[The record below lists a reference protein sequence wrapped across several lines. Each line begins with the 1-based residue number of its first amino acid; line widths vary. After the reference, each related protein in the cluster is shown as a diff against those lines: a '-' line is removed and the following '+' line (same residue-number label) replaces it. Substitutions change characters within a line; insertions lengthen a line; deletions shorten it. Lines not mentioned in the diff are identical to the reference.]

1 MDIKGIGND
10 ITNAYSQIKTSE
22 DSEIEFQKIFD
33 QAIGEHDDKALKE
46 ACQEFEAYFVQQ
58 LFKEM
63 RKTIPE
69 GGLIEASNEG
79 QIYEEML
86 DEEYSKT
93 ISINNGM
100 GIASSLYKQLST
112 KQNIKPPKINE

>member
-10 ITNAYSQIKTSE
+10 ITNAYSQITNSE
-22 DSEIEFQKIFD
+22 DSQAEFQKIFD
-33 QAIGEHDDKALKE
+33 QAIEKHDDEQLKE
-46 ACQEFEAYFVQQ
+46 ACQEFEAYFVQR

-63 RKTIPE
+63 RKTVPD
-69 GGLIEASNEG
+69 GGLFESSNEG

-93 ISINNGM
+93 VSQSNGA
-100 GIASSLYKQLST
+100 GIANALYKQLSP
-112 KQNIKPPKINE
+112 KLKALPPKE